1 MVVLLLGA
9 PGSGKGTIA
18 NFLEKEY
25 DFFHL
30 ATGQL
35 FRQIA
40 KQNSVLAQKIKK
52 IINAGKLIDDTLTN
66 KLVKNNLIKKKK
78 KNIVLDGYPRTVEQA
93 KYLNKFCKI
102 DYVFDLCV
110 KENIITK
117 RIIGRRICPVCRS
130 IYNIYYKKP
139 KEKNRCNFDHHILIK
154 RDDDK
159 KQTIKQRLHEYEK
172 FNHPLVAF
180 YQQKG
185 KYRKITLTGKR
196 LINQI
201 KKILGL

>member
-25 DFFHL
+25 GFFHL

-35 FRQIA
+35 FRQIT
-40 KQNSVLAQKIKK
+40 KQNSPLAQKIKK
-52 IINAGKLIDDTLTN
+52 IINAGKLVNDALTN
-66 KLVKNNLIKKKK
+66 KLVKNNLIKKMK
-78 KNIVLDGYPRTVEQA
+78 KNVVLDGYPRNIEQA

-110 KENIITK
+110 KENIIIK
-117 RIIGRRICPVCRS
+117 RIIGRRICPVCQA

-139 KEKNRCNFDHHILIK
+139 HEKNHCNFDHHILIK
-154 RDDDK
+154 RDDDT
-159 KQTIKQRLHEYEK
+159 KQTIKQRLQEYKK

-185 KYRKITLTGKR
+185 NYKKITLTGKK

-201 KKILGL
+201 KKFLKL